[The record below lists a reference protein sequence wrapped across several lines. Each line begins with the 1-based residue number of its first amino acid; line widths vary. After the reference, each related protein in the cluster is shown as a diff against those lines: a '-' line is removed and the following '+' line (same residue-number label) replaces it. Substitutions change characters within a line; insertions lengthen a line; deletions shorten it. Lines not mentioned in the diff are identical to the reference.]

1 MATGNILSAQINVTL
16 PPASVQAFEKTAT
29 ATAKATASLQK
40 LPQTANSATSAMINL
55 GRVVQDAPFGFLG
68 IANNLNPL
76 LESFQRLRASAGTT
90 GGALKALGS
99 SLLGAGGIGFAL
111 SIVSSALILFGGNL
125 FGVNKSAKETEETLN
140 SVAKAAKEVKEQIDA
155 ASKSTVSHTERLAE
169 LQTVLIDTSN
179 SYLDL
184 GDSIVKQG
192 IAQFLFTQKQ
202 GAVEKILSDQIEKRI
217 ALQKKINETPQIKEF
232 EVKLP
237 PTPLRLISPEELGR
251 LKEARNQTGAMFIPT
266 IEQLRKAGIGLN
278 ENEKKLF
285 DINNLAKSLG
295 LSFEPFVKKLKEGK
309 KELDLFTP
317 EFVDLE
323 RTDPRERFVKEL
335 LKKFADNKSP
345 IVIPKLASPIEI
357 RSFDINLDTLGT
369 NFSSESQNK
378 ISTDLQNLVDRL
390 TKANPILIRANTKVE
405 LTLDQ
410 KNLQATLDNINNILA
425 TAFNDSLAQ
434 VGETIGTALS
444 GGDIGKAFQQFGN
457 IIGTAVQAIGKQM
470 IALGTAALFAKTAL
484 QSLFTNPA
492 LQIAA
497 GVALVAV
504 GAALK
509 NLIGG
514 GIEGFAEGGYT
525 GPGGKYQPAGI
536 VHKGE
541 YVIPAHAVNRL
552 GVGYL
557 NNLAFGRNIRGYA
570 DGGFVTGGGVGG
582 GIAIQVTGETLTRGQ
597 DIVTVYKAALRSQS
611 RLT

>member
-169 LQTVLIDTSN
+169 LQAVLIDTSN

-410 KNLQATLDNINNILA
+410 KAAQEAMNNLNNIIGRGFSDLF
-425 TAFNDSLAQ
+425 TSI
-434 VGETIGTALS
+434 GEGIANLDLS
-444 GGDIGKAFQQFGN
+444 GITGVLGSLIQQIGKALIQYGIVKTGLDKILQGG
-457 IIGTAVQAIGKQM
+457 IKIPGAVAIG
-470 IALGTAALFAKTAL
+470 LGIFA
-484 QSLFTNPA
+484 
-492 LQIAA
+492 
-497 GVALVAV
+497 VAIGQLM
-504 GAALK
+504 K
-509 NLIGG
+509 NAKPQ
-514 GIEGFAEGGYT
+514 GFAEGGYT
-525 GPGGKYQPAGI
+525 GPGGKYQPAGV

-541 YVIPAHAVNRL
+541 FVIPAYAVNRIGL
-552 GVGYL
+552 PYL
-557 NNLAFGRNIRGYA
+557 NNLAFGRGVKGYA
-570 DGGFVTGGGVGG
+570 EGGFVTGGGIQGG
-582 GIAIQVTGETLTRGQ
+582 LGLNIGIELKQRGDELIGFISYMQ
-597 DIVTVYKAALRSQS
+597 RKQGVFR
-611 RLT
+611 